1 VLNKQQW
8 MVAGIGIVLLFSLY
22 FFGRTTPTPKG
33 TQAAAAAA
41 PAAEVHEAISIDDIL
56 RQAMQRLSP
65 EQATRVTALENSL
78 SRGDLVTQKIS
89 VYGQLSSFWRD
100 SARVMEPYL
109 WYLGEKAKLENSEK
123 NLNFAA
129 HSYLGELRGVAD
141 HSIQRWMAIQ
151 AKDLF
156 SRSLAINPANDSAK
170 VGLGST
176 YFFGGGGDAPPM
188 EGIMAI
194 REVAQRDSNNV
205 FAQFMLGYGGMVS
218 GQLDKAAERFETV
231 VRKDPDNL
239 EAVFLLAET
248 YERQDEKA
256 KAVTWYEVARTKVK
270 NPEIIRAVDEKIKTL
285 K

>member
-22 FFGRTTPTPKG
+22 FFGRTTPNPKG
-33 TQAAAAAA
+33 TPATAATA

-56 RQAMQRLSP
+56 RQARQRLSP

-78 SRGDLVTQKIS
+78 SRGDLVTQKIN
-89 VYGQLSSFWRD
+89 VYGQLTTFWRD

-248 YERQDEKA
+248 YERLDEKA
-256 KAVTWYEVARTKVK
+256 KAVKWYEVARTKVQ

>member
-8 MVAGIGIVLLFSLY
+8 IVAGAGIVLLFSLY
-22 FFGRTTPTPKG
+22 FFGRTTPNTKG
-33 TQAAAAAA
+33 TA
-41 PAAEVHEAISIDDIL
+41 PAASTAPAEQSHEAVTIDDIL
-56 RQAMQRLSP
+56 RRACERLSP
-65 EQATRVTALENSL
+65 EQAARVTALENSL

-89 VYGQLSSFWRD
+89 VYGQLSAFWRD

-194 REVAQRDSNNV
+194 REVAERDSNNV

-231 VRKDPDNL
+231 ARKDPDNL

-248 YERQDEKA
+248 YERMDEKE
-256 KAVTWYEVARTKVK
+256 KAVRWYEAARTRVR
-270 NPEIIRAVDEKIKTL
+270 NPDIIRAVDEKIKTL

>member
-1 VLNKQQW
+1 MNKQQW
-8 MVAGIGIVLLFSLY
+8 IVAGSGIILLFSLY
-22 FFGRTTPTPKG
+22 FFGRTTPNPKG
-33 TQAAAAAA
+33 TPSATSTA
-41 PAAEVHEAISIDDIL
+41 PAPQDHEAVTIDDIL
-56 RQAMQRLSP
+56 REARQRLSP

-78 SRGDLVTQKIS
+78 SRGDLVSQKIS
-89 VYGQLSSFWRD
+89 VYGQLSAFWRD

-151 AKDLF
+151 ANDLF

-176 YFFGGGGDAPPM
+176 FFFGGGGDAPPM

-194 REVAQRDSNNV
+194 REVAERDSNNV
-205 FAQFMLGYGGMVS
+205 FAQFMLGYGGMIS

-231 VRKDPDNL
+231 ARKDPANL
-239 EAVFLLAET
+239 EAIFLLAET
-248 YERQDEKA
+248 YERMDEKA
-256 KAVTWYEVARTKVK
+256 KAVKWYEVARAKVQ